1 MAKLS
6 PPNHLSGSV
15 LAGWMGLSK
24 WQTAY
29 EVIETAR
36 NAEAGIEP
44 APLDSLAAD
53 VGTVAEPVILA
64 HGLRLLGLDPD
75 RMFNYHQDGQLAA
88 KKHKDLELYY
98 SDDGL
103 YQVEQPVTIY
113 SNESQG
119 IYVMNQAGQVE
130 LDGLVIL
137 ESKFTAMS
145 KKPDDPPLYRGP
157 IQLQA
162 GMMCHQAKYGILFTC
177 YFGRQL
183 TAHIFELHDKTVER
197 ITEEVSRFE
206 QHMSDGTWPDPVTV
220 DEMVQHFREEAE
232 SEIELDPDL
241 VDSALSIDDA
251 NQAIKDNQAMKDL
264 HSQSLMAAMGNHS
277 KARVIDPETGV
288 EYKVSWP
295 FRKTR
300 AKPAEH
306 CPSCNHELKAAVP
319 ESEARQKTVTVKRV
333 KQ

>member
-15 LAGWMGLSK
+15 LAGWMGLSR
-24 WQTAY
+24 WQSSY

-53 VGTVAEPVILA
+53 IGTAVEPVILSR
-64 HGLRLLGLDPD
+64 GLRKLGLDPD
-75 RMFNYHQDGQLAA
+75 RMTNYHQDGQLAA
-88 KKHKDLELYY
+88 KKHEELELYY

-103 YQVEQPVTIY
+103 YQLEQPLTVY
-113 SNESQG
+113 SNEAEG
-119 IYVMNQAGQVE
+119 IHVVNNQGQVE
-130 LDGLVIL
+130 LDGLVVL
-137 ESKFTAMS
+137 EAKFTSAL
-145 KKPDDPPLYRGP
+145 KKHDDPPLYRGP

-177 YFGRQL
+177 YFGREI
-183 TAHIFELHDKTVER
+183 TVHIFERHDATIQRIHQEVE
-197 ITEEVSRFE
+197 SFE
-206 QHMSDGTWPDPVTV
+206 QHMKDGTWPDPSTV
-220 DEMVQHFREEAE
+220 KDLVQHFTDEAE
-232 SEIELDPDL
+232 DPIELDPDL

-264 HSQSLMAAMGNHS
+264 HSQSLMSAMGNHS
-277 KARVIDPETGV
+277 KARVIDPKTGV